1 MVNKMTN
8 LYIKNLEGVWFGTAL
23 DNEKIFATA
32 FAPRQ
37 NRVIQSLLR
46 NISFNV
52 PFQILEETSGLAEKA
67 IATLKDIYQ
76 GKDVS
81 CKFSLAM
88 EHLSSYAQKVL
99 ETVTLIPVGYV
110 ASYGSVAKA
119 AGGSTRAV
127 GRVMAS
133 NPFPL
138 IVPCHRV
145 VASDFSL
152 GGYGGGLQVK
162 LDILS
167 RERRGHISKRE
178 ISVYGEKL
186 QIFPVELLLRK
197 QAESN
202 SAFANTNNKS

>member
-1 MVNKMTN
+1 MIS
-8 LYIKNLEGVWFGTAL
+8 LYIKNVEGVYFGAAC

-32 FAPRQ
+32 FAPSQ

-46 NISFNV
+46 NIPFNV
-52 PFQILEETSGLAEKA
+52 PFQNLEEASGLAEKTIA
-67 IATLKDIYQ
+67 ILKDVYQ

-99 ETVTLIPVGYV
+99 KTVILIPVGYV
-110 ASYGSVAKA
+110 TSYGSVARA
-119 AGGSTRAV
+119 VGGSPRAV

-138 IVPCHRV
+138 VVPCHRV
-145 VASDFSL
+145 VASNFSL

-162 LDILS
+162 LEILR
-167 RERRGHISKRE
+167 RERRGYIAKRE
-178 ISVYGEKL
+178 ISVDGDKL
-186 QIFPVELLLRK
+186 QIFPIELLLNK
-197 QAESN
+197 QAESSN
-202 SAFANTNNKS
+202 AFSKRK